1 MKSDTA
7 VALRGTL
14 PLIPV
19 DTLDRAIKLIEDAED
34 VEILDVDARKSADQ
48 ELASIKQM
56 RKLAEEARVSQ
67 KAPHLEAGRAVDA
80 QYNQVIEILGSADAL
95 LQGKILAFDRA
106 RKKELADQQA
116 AVELAA
122 KAEREKL
129 EAKAKHLAATGAPE
143 AAAVLSTLAT
153 MVVAPSVP
161 VVVDKSD
168 RSTVPVAYYHAELKG
183 SLTDLVL
190 AIATG
195 SADIGYVTFNEAYA
209 NMQAR
214 ARKIEGELA
223 PGVVSIKTESLKGKG
238 R

>member
-19 DTLDRAIKLIEDAED
+19 DTLDKAIKLIEDAED

-56 RKLAEEARVSQ
+56 RKLAEEARVAQ

-95 LQGKILAFDRA
+95 LQGKILAFDAA
-106 RKKELADQQA
+106 RRKELADQQA
-116 AVELAA
+116 KVELAA
-122 KAEREKL
+122 KAEREEL
-129 EAKAKHLAATGAPE
+129 AAKAKQLEAEGAPE
-143 AAAVLSTLAT
+143 AAAALHTMAT
-153 MVVAPSVP
+153 MVVAPMVP
-161 VVVDKSD
+161 ATVDKAEQA
-168 RSTVPVAYYHAELKG
+168 TVAVAMYNAEFRGKLI
-183 SLTDLVL
+183 DLVL

-195 SADIGYVTFNEAYA
+195 DADIGYVKFDDVYA
-209 NMQAR
+209 NAQAR

-223 PGVVSIKTESLKGKG
+223 PGVVSVKTTTLRGKG